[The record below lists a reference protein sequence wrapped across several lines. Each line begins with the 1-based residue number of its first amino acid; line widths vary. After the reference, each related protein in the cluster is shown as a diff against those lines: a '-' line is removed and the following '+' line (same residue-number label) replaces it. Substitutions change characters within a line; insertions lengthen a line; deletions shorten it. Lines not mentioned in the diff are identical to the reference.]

1 MTQGEFKPVVL
12 ITGASSGLGRSA
24 AKHLGSQGCRVYG
37 TSRGAN
43 HPTPGA
49 LPFYPVII
57 PMDVRDD
64 SSVKAAVDFVLE
76 QEGRIDVTVNNA
88 GLGLSGPVEETTI
101 EEAKAQLETNFF
113 GLHRVCRTVL
123 PTMRRQ
129 RSGLII
135 NIGSIGGRVA
145 IPFQGFYS
153 ASKAAVALL
162 TEALRMEL
170 RPFGVDVVL
179 IEPGD
184 FRTGFTANRLAVGQ
198 GGSVYAERCGKAVS
212 VMEKDEQNGADPLE
226 LAILLSKIIESGKPG
241 PRYMVGMTSQKLVAR
256 LKSILPASVFERI
269 ISSYYRI

>member
-24 AKHLGSQGCRVYG
+24 AKHLASQGCRVYG

>member
-1 MTQGEFKPVVL
+1 
-12 ITGASSGLGRSA
+12 
-24 AKHLGSQGCRVYG
+24 
-37 TSRGAN
+37 
-43 HPTPGA
+43 
-49 LPFYPVII
+49 
-57 PMDVRDD
+57 MDVRDD
-64 SSVKAAVDFVLE
+64 SSVKTAVDFVLE

-88 GLGLSGPVEETTI
+88 GLGLSGPVEETTT

-170 RPFGVDVVL
+170 RPFGVDVAL

-226 LAILLSKIIESGKPG
+226 LAILLWKIIESGKPG
-241 PRYMVGMTSQKLVAR
+241 PRYMIGMTSQKLVAR